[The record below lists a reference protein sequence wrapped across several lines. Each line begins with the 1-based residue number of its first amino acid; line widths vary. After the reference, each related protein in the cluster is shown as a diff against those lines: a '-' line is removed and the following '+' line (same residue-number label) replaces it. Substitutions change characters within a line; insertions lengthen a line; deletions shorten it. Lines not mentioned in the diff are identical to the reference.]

1 LVTVGSALAQE
12 TGTGQANPAPAP
24 NPAANPAPPPALSA
38 THRQAAE
45 ALIQAM
51 NMEATFK
58 ESMETMLK
66 MQIEANPAL
75 AQFED
80 IMREFMNKYL
90 SWTDLRSDFVGVY
103 ANLFTESELR
113 GLNTF
118 YETPLG
124 KKLLTTMPELMAR
137 SSQVSQQKLQE
148 HLPELQQKIMA
159 RVQQQQQQPH
169 HEGDGHDHG
178 QPGQQP
184 GQPGQPQQQ
193 QGQPQQP
200 EQGQPQQPDQPQ
212 APPPPQ
218 P

>member
-1 LVTVGSALAQE
+1 MRKFTWLVMLVWLSVSPAL
-12 TGTGQANPAPAP
+12 GQAAGTPPTDAAPGV
-24 NPAANPAPPPALSA
+24 SA
-38 THRQAAE
+38 THRLAAE
-45 ALIQAM
+45 EFLQAM

-80 IMREFMNKYL
+80 IMREFVNKYMN
-90 SWTDLRSDFVGVY
+90 WPDLRSDFAAVY

-113 GLNTF
+113 ELKSF
-118 YETPLG
+118 YQTPLG
-124 KKLLTTMPELMAR
+124 NKLLSTMPELMAR

-159 RVQQQQQQPH
+159 RVQDQQQH

-178 QPGQQP
+178 APPGQPQQQP
-184 GQPGQPQQQ
+184 GQPGQPGQQ
-193 QGQPQQP
+193 
-200 EQGQPQQPDQPQ
+200 DQPQ
-212 APPPPQ
+212 APPPAP
-218 P
+218 